1 MDDVKLAL
9 LGDRAA
15 QERIT
20 ARGEL
25 LPCHR
30 CKGKPEISSNLR
42 IYSEKPVYFWNIRCT
57 ICGYVLDGYGTIYT
71 VLDSGEIVLE
81 DGFDGRQRTI
91 KLWNTRAPILS
102 EEELERLKGE
112 EHGEHQTD

>member
-30 CKGKPEISSNLR
+30 CRGKPEISSRLR
-42 IYSEKPVYFWNIRCT
+42 IDGGKPVYFWDITCT
-57 ICGYVLDGYGTIYT
+57 ACRYKLNGYGTAYI
-71 VLDSGEIVLE
+71 VLDSGEVVLE

-102 EEELERLKGE
+102 AEELEVLKDGK
-112 EHGEHQTD
+112 